1 MYLRETETSLMITGV
16 LRFPHSHSLPGLLLL
31 GSVTRNQLTCS
42 FVPGFL
48 QHLSH
53 RWNVWVHFS
62 HQACELKPSE
72 GLFQAPGRRSGEPL
86 HFILLLFCTRI
97 LWTVCLNYRFLDLV
111 LGMDLWS
118 LVWDWGLLNQ
128 RLVSGSDR
136 NVLWAIRTSL
146 HLWLCLSYVI
156 ASCSTKKKIRGKVD

>member
-1 MYLRETETSLMITGV
+1 MYLRETETSIMITGV

-31 GSVTRNQLTCS
+31 GSVNRNQLTCS
-42 FVPGFL
+42 CSGFL

-97 LWTVCLNYRFLDLV
+97 LWRVCLNYRFLDLV
-111 LGMDLWS
+111 LGMDWWS

-128 RLVSGSDR
+128 HLASGSDR

-146 HLWLCLSYVI
+146 FNSGSVCLMLLHLVPQ
-156 ASCSTKKKIRGKVD
+156 KKKIRGKVD